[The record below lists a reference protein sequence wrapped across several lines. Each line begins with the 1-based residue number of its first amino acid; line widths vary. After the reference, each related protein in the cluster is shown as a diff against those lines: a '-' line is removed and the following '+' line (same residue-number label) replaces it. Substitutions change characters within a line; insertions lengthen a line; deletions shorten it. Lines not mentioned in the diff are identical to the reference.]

1 MTTARRSWRS
11 RSLAALAAGLTA
23 IAAVPVSA
31 HRLDEY
37 LQAARI
43 AIDPGRVGIELDLT
57 PGMAVAPAIV
67 AGIDRDRNGS
77 VAAAEG
83 QAYAERVLSD
93 VQLELDG
100 RLLPVQLIGRSFPT
114 VAAMLGG
121 EGSIRLQLTAAV
133 PPLAA
138 GVHRVRYRNA
148 HRSDVGAYLA
158 NALVPASARVV
169 VLSQTRDRDQR
180 ELVIEYDLRDE
191 AENRLSRWGSAALVG
206 ALTLAAAA
214 MWRRLRA
221 PQS

>member
-1 MTTARRSWRS
+1 
-11 RSLAALAAGLTA
+11 LTA
-23 IAAVPVSA
+23 IAAVPLSA

-77 VAAAEG
+77 VDAGEG
-83 QAYAERVLSD
+83 QAYAERVVSD
-93 VQLELDG
+93 IQLELDG
-100 RLLPVQLIGRSFPT
+100 RPLPVQLIGRSFPP
-114 VAAMLGG
+114 VSAMLGG
-121 EGSIRLQLTAAV
+121 EGSIRLQLTATV
-133 PPLAA
+133 PPLGA
-138 GVHRVRYRNA
+138 GAHRVRYRNA

-158 NALVPASARVV
+158 NALVPVSTRVV

-180 ELVIEYDLRDE
+180 ELVIEYDLRDD
-191 AENRLSRWGSAALVG
+191 AENRLSRWGSTVLVG
-206 ALTLAAAA
+206 ALMLAAAV

>member
-11 RSLAALAAGLTA
+11 RSLAALAAGLAA
-23 IAAVPVSA
+23 IAAVPLSA

-77 VAAAEG
+77 VDAGEG
-83 QAYAERVLSD
+83 QAYAERVVSD
-93 VQLELDG
+93 IQLELDG
-100 RLLPVQLIGRSFPT
+100 RPLPVQLIGRSFPP
-114 VAAMLGG
+114 VSAMLGG
-121 EGSIRLQLTAAV
+121 EGSIRLQLTATV
-133 PPLAA
+133 PPLGA
-138 GVHRVRYRNA
+138 GAHRVRYRNA

-158 NALVPASARVV
+158 NALVPVSTRVV

-180 ELVIEYDLRDE
+180 ELVIEYDLRDD

-206 ALTLAAAA
+206 ALTLAAAV